1 MPRKPNE
8 KGSLPTKNKSGITTK
23 QVETELKVIKPIEP
37 VAEDYYKCCTC
48 GKKYTKQSGN
58 FSYSQSPLY
67 KGNNSFLPICNNCL
81 ENLVEQYTELL
92 GSQNEAIKRV
102 CLHWDIY
109 FSESLLNS
117 TKKIDANRS
126 RIKCYVKNCNLQQHA
141 GKTYDTYLKE
151 INSERIDTI
160 NDLEDIKQQDK
171 DYRVTQKTIKFFGFG
186 YTPEQYRFLQDQYD
200 DWTHRHECRTK
211 SQEEVFKNL
220 CIAQLNIQ
228 IAQQTGGKV
237 KDAMDSFQNLLGT
250 ANLKPCQ
257 TNENALADQNTF
269 GTLIKK
275 WENEKPISEP
285 DPEWKDVDGIARY
298 IHIYFLGHLCK
309 MMGIKNSYSR
319 MYDEEMEK
327 YRVEKPE
334 YEGDDEALFDA
345 VFSSKSNK
353 DDDDNGK

>member
-1 MPRKPNE
+1 MPRKPTNE
-8 KGSLPTKNKSGITTK
+8 KGSKPTKNKSGITTK
-23 QVETELKVIKPIEP
+23 QVETELKIIKPIEP

-109 FSESLLNS
+109 FSDSILNS
-117 TKKIDANRS
+117 TKKIDVNRS
-126 RIKCYVKNCNLQQHA
+126 RIKCYVKNCNLQQNA
-141 GKTYDTYLKE
+141 GKTFDTYLKE

-160 NDLEDIKQQDK
+160 NDLEELKQDK
-171 DYRVTQKTIKFFGFG
+171 EIKVNQKTIKFFGLG

-345 VFSSKSNK
+345 VFNLKSNK
-353 DDDDNGK
+353 DDEDGG

>member
-1 MPRKPNE
+1 MPRKPTNE
-8 KGSLPTKNKSGITTK
+8 KGSKPIKNKSGITTN

-160 NDLEDIKQQDK
+160 NDLEELKQDK
-171 DYRVTQKTIKFFGFG
+171 EIKVSQRFSTYR
-186 YTPEQYRFLQDQYD
+186 
-200 DWTHRHECRTK
+200 H
-211 SQEEVFKNL
+211 
-220 CIAQLNIQ
+220 A
-228 IAQQTGGKV
+228 
-237 KDAMDSFQNLLGT
+237 
-250 ANLKPCQ
+250 
-257 TNENALADQNTF
+257 
-269 GTLIKK
+269 
-275 WENEKPISEP
+275 
-285 DPEWKDVDGIARY
+285 
-298 IHIYFLGHLCK
+298 
-309 MMGIKNSYSR
+309 
-319 MYDEEMEK
+319 
-327 YRVEKPE
+327 
-334 YEGDDEALFDA
+334 
-345 VFSSKSNK
+345 
-353 DDDDNGK
+353 